1 MTINDKLTQGRR
13 LARNSILN
21 FIGYFAPMLVAV
33 FTIPPLVRGIGTD
46 RFGVLTL
53 AWVLIGYLSLFDM
66 GLSRA
71 LTKMVAER
79 LGSGEEHDIPALV
92 RTGVFLLCVMG
103 ICVAVI
109 ATPFLPW
116 LVRSVLN
123 LPLELQTETLNAF
136 YLLVWSLPVVI
147 PGIGLRGVLDAYQRF
162 DLTNAVRVT
171 LGIFSFSAPLLVLFF
186 SQSLF
191 PIVGALSV
199 GRVVA
204 CMVHLLLC
212 LRVVPRLRL
221 GIALKRGMAGQLI
234 RFGGWMTVTNVISPL
249 MIYLDR
255 FLIGSILSAT
265 AVAYY
270 ATPSEVVTK
279 LWLLPGAM
287 MGVLFPAF
295 STSFVQNR
303 SHTVFLFE
311 RGVKYIFLALFPI
324 TLLII
329 TLANEGLDFWLG
341 GEFAQNSTRVLQWM
355 AAGVFVHSLGQVP
368 YSLIQGAGRPDLTA
382 KLRLAELPFYLI
394 LLWWL
399 ISANGI
405 VGATIVWTVR
415 IIADTLVLFA
425 MARRLLQPGAG
436 MMLRKCFVVWP
447 AFLTLAIAMTLT
459 DLALKGVLLSA
470 AFLIY
475 VPVAWF
481 LLLTSEERMWITR
494 HLTKKQM
501 NQQ

>member
-1 MTINDKLTQGRR
+1 
-13 LARNSILN
+13 
-21 FIGYFAPMLVAV
+21 
-33 FTIPPLVRGIGTD
+33 
-46 RFGVLTL
+46 
-53 AWVLIGYLSLFDM
+53 
-66 GLSRA
+66 
-71 LTKMVAER
+71 
-79 LGSGEEHDIPALV
+79 
-92 RTGVFLLCVMG
+92 
-103 ICVAVI
+103 
-109 ATPFLPW
+109 
-116 LVRSVLN
+116 
-123 LPLELQTETLNAF
+123 
-136 YLLVWSLPVVI
+136 
-147 PGIGLRGVLDAYQRF
+147 
-162 DLTNAVRVT
+162 
-171 LGIFSFSAPLLVLFF
+171 
-186 SQSLF
+186 
-191 PIVGALSV
+191 
-199 GRVVA
+199 
-204 CMVHLLLC
+204 
-212 LRVVPRLRL
+212 
-221 GIALKRGMAGQLI
+221 MAGQLI

-295 STSFVQNR
+295 STSFVHNR
-303 SHTVFLFE
+303 AHTVFLFE

-341 GEFAQNSTRVLQWM
+341 GGFAQNSTRVLQWM

-368 YSLIQGAGRPDLTA
+368 YSLIQGTGRPDLTA

-425 MARRLLQPGAG
+425 MARRLLQLGTG